1 MIYFVRHAESVIP
14 GPGTEDEYTRP
25 LTLHGMQQAQDLVPG
40 ILALNPVALYSSPY
54 LRAIQ
59 TLEPTSERLG
69 LPITALEDFR
79 EHMMCTRPID
89 NWREVLRASWDDL
102 DWIYQDGDSM
112 RSTLSRGMAVVQSL
126 LQRHVDEPI
135 VLAGHGTIIS
145 LILHHF
151 DSSIGFDFHLS
162 LPSPAIV
169 SLEAFV
175 PDQD

>member
-69 LPITALEDFR
+69 LPIIALEDFR
-79 EHMMCTRPID
+79 EHKMCSKPID

-102 DWIYQDGDSM
+102 DWIYQDGESM
-112 RSTLSRGMAVVQSL
+112 RSTLSRGMALVQSL
-126 LQRHVDEPI
+126 LQRHPGETI
-135 VLAGHGTIIS
+135 ALAGHGTIVS

-151 DSSIGFDFHLS
+151 DPSIGLDYHLS

-169 SLEAFV
+169 PLSAFV